1 MIPDFYVNHEY
12 NKENQI
18 KEINYVNLKSLYEK
32 PIKENEIKE
41 VYEKT
46 KDLLVQE
53 FKSFNYIKLSAQAV
67 IGKKDY
73 NEAYFK
79 ILDNIEN
86 DILDG
91 KNFEQ
96 ISKTFKHKLSK
107 LII

>member
-1 MIPDFYVNHEY
+1 M
-12 NKENQI
+12 
-18 KEINYVNLKSLYEK
+18 YEK
-32 PIKENEIKE
+32 PIKEIEIKE

-53 FKSFNYIKLSAQAV
+53 FKSFNYIKLSAQTV
-67 IGKKDY
+67 VGKKDY
-73 NEAYFK
+73 DEAYFK

-96 ISKTFKHKLSK
+96 ISKNFQTQ
-107 LII
+107 IIKINNINQKI